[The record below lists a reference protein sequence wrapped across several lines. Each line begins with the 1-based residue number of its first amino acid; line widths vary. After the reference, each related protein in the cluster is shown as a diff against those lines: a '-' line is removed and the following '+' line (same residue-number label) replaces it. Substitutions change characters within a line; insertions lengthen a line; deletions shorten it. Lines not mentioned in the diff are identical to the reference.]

1 MKISVFFDLYCPFHE
16 LKDPGQ
22 IPLGLMD
29 IGINSSVIT
38 TAKKDLENCNPKFPL
53 VQRTLKEFYD
63 EEFWLKNDSDA
74 IIAYP
79 LQGAYYSPLIVKMK
93 QGKKKV
99 FLKFDSDGRMAYP
112 LKRHSF
118 RVPLRERFTAR
129 NLVSDVWWHL
139 ASESAKRNRH
149 AKVAAEIIKQIEL
162 SDGAIIES
170 PEALT
175 NLNYFLASWCRT
187 DLLEKTYFVPNP
199 VTPEFVEG
207 KPGKKEN
214 VAVSYGRWDD
224 FRQKNTAVMVETVVE
239 FLKERK
245 DYRFIIFGNG
255 SEQVKKLFE
264 AAPENVIDRIEIL
277 GFVEREKIK
286 SFLMNSKIF
295 FVPSRWESF
304 SIASAEALCTGCSI
318 AGTPL
323 ESLNFLSMQGFSG
336 TTAPLF
342 DKKAIFAALLQ
353 DAIKWDNGKYDPQKI
368 AEFWRPIL
376 DRKSVAKSLQN
387 IAEASRKQ
395 QLNPNGTKPI
405 SHDLKGPKMFS

>member
-1 MKISVFFDLYCPFHE
+1 MKISVFFDLFRPFHE

-22 IPLGLMD
+22 IPLGLME
-29 IGINSSVIT
+29 IGINSGVIT
-38 TAKKDLENCNPKFPL
+38 TTKKELESYNPKFPL
-53 VQRTLKEFYD
+53 VKRTLEEFYD

-79 LQGAYYSPLIVKMK
+79 LQGTYYSPLIEKMK

-99 FLKFDSDGRMAYP
+99 FLKFDSDGKMAYP
-112 LKRHSF
+112 LERHSF
-118 RVPLRERFTAR
+118 RVPLNERFTAR

-149 AKVAAEIIKQIEL
+149 ANAAAETIKQIEL

-175 NLNYFLASWCRT
+175 NLNYFLGAWGRT
-187 DLLEKTYFVPNP
+187 DLIRKTFFVPNP
-199 VTPEFVEG
+199 VTSEFVEG
-207 KPGKKEN
+207 EIGKKEN

-224 FRQKNTAVMVETVVE
+224 FRQKNTAVMVETVVG

-255 SEQVKKLFE
+255 TEHVKKLLE
-264 AAPENVIDRIEIL
+264 AAPENVKDRIEIL

-286 SFLMNSKIF
+286 SFLRNAKIF

-304 SIASAEALCTGCSI
+304 SIASAEALCEGCSI

-323 ESLNFLSMQGFSG
+323 ESLHYLSMQGFSG

-342 DKKAIFAALLQ
+342 DKVAIFSALLQ
-353 DAIKWDNGKYDPQKI
+353 DSIKWDNDEYDPQKI

-376 DRKSVAKSLQN
+376 DRKSVAKSIQKLARQV
-387 IAEASRKQ
+387 SKQ
-395 QLNPNGTKPI
+395 
-405 SHDLKGPKMFS
+405 